1 MQNEIIESVKLW
13 KIEKEIRMSETLETF
28 VQALLALDRL
38 KAKAIQNAFLKK
50 QAAIT
55 FIEEVIVVAL
65 ETIGE
70 GWQKGEYALSQVYMA
85 GRICEQL
92 VDELLP
98 PGDPNRK
105 DQPKIAI
112 CVLKDHHKLG
122 KSIVYS
128 LLRASGFEVLDYGVV
143 NVDDLVQRVEKDQLK
158 ILLISVLMLPSALKV
173 KQVTEK
179 LNTLNLNVKVVV
191 GGAPF
196 RLDPELWKRVGAHA
210 MGKTASET
218 IAIIEEIMGKI
229 RGEGG

>member
-1 MQNEIIESVKLW
+1 MTKPINE
-13 KIEKEIRMSETLETF
+13 F

-38 KAKAIQNAFLKK
+38 KAKTIQNGFLKEHS
-50 QAAIT
+50 AMT
-55 FIEEVIVVAL
+55 FIETVIVVAL

-92 VDELLP
+92 VDDLLP
-98 PGDPNRK
+98 PGDPDRK

-128 LLRASGFEVLDYGVV
+128 LLRASGFEVMDYDVIDAENLV
-143 NVDDLVQRVEKDQLK
+143 ERAVADDVK
-158 ILLISVLMLPSALKV
+158 ILLISVLMLHSAKQV
-173 KQVTEK
+173 KQVTDK
-179 LNTLNLNVKVVV
+179 LTALHRDINVVV

-196 RLDPELWKRVGAHA
+196 RLDPELWKTVGAHA

-218 IAIIEEIMGKI
+218 IAIIEEMMGNI
-229 RGEGG
+229 RGEDG

>member
-1 MQNEIIESVKLW
+1 MTKPINE
-13 KIEKEIRMSETLETF
+13 F

-38 KAKAIQNAFLKK
+38 KAKAIQNIFLEA

-85 GRICEQL
+85 GRICEEL
-92 VDELLP
+92 VDDLLP

-128 LLRASGFEVLDYGVV
+128 LLRASGFEVMDYDVV
-143 NVDDLVQRVEKDQLK
+143 DAENLVERAVADDVK
-158 ILLISVLMLPSALKV
+158 ILLISVLMLHSAKQV
-173 KQVTEK
+173 KQVTDK
-179 LNTLNLNVKVVV
+179 LIALHRDINVVV

-218 IAIIEEIMGKI
+218 IAIIEEMMGNI
-229 RGEGG
+229 RGEDG